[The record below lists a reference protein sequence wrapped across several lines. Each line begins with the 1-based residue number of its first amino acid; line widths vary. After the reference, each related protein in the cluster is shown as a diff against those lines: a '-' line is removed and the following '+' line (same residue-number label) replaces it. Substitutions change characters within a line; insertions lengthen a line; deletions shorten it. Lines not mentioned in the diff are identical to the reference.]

1 MVRGKER
8 LSDNVVLLRLGDLE
22 GRPLPGW
29 SPGSHI
35 DVVLPNGLVRPYSL
49 CGDTA
54 DREEWRLLVGRER
67 ESRGGSAFVHDGM
80 ERGDHLDYLGPRS
93 WFRLRSARRYLF
105 LAGGLGIAP
114 LIPMARLVAACHL
127 PWSMAVV
134 GSKAD
139 VEPITAMLPDLAPD
153 ITLMATGEDARP
165 DLTAPLTGL
174 DPGTAVYTCGSDRFV
189 EEVERICGRSGLA
202 VNRQLFTAGTPRG
215 GDGEPV
221 ELVLA
226 RSGLTFTVRAG
237 TSLATGLRQVGVPV
251 PVSCGA
257 GICGAC
263 LVKVV
268 EGVPDHRDR
277 LLTPAQRE
285 RGDTI
290 LTCVSRAHSPR
301 LVLDL

>member
-8 LSDNVVLLRLGDLE
+8 LSDNVVLLRLGDPE

-49 CGDTA
+49 CGDTT
-54 DREEWRLLVGRER
+54 DRDEWRLLIGRET
-67 ESRGGSAFVHDGM
+67 ESRGGSAFVHDRLD
-80 ERGDHLDYLGPRS
+80 RGDHLDYLGPRCR
-93 WFRLRSARRYLF
+93 FRLRGAGRYLF

-114 LIPMARLVAACHL
+114 LIPMARLVAASHL
-127 PWSMAVV
+127 PWSMVVV
-134 GSKAD
+134 GPEAD
-139 VEPITAMLPDLAPD
+139 VAPITAMLTDLLPR
-153 ITLMATGEDARP
+153 ITLLPTGEDARP

-174 DPGTAVYTCGSDRFV
+174 DPGTAIYACGSDRFV
-189 EEVERICGRSGLA
+189 DAVEQISSRSGLT

-215 GDGEPV
+215 GDDKPV

-226 RSGLTFTVRAG
+226 RSGLTFTVQAG
-237 TSLATGLRQVGVPV
+237 TSLATGLRQLGVRV

-268 EGVPDHRDR
+268 AGVPDHRDR
-277 LLTPAQRE
+277 LLSTEQRG
-285 RGDTI
+285 RGDSI
-290 LTCVSRAHSPR
+290 LTCVSRAHTPR